1 MRKLLF
7 SVLAFL
13 LVLGACTSPQSSQLK
28 IDYTQLVNPFIGTDF
43 LFLFYLIL

>member
-13 LVLGACTSPQSSQLK
+13 SVLGACTSPQSSQPET
-28 IDYTQLVNPFIGTDF
+28 DYTQLVNPFIGTDF
-43 LFLFYLIL
+43 TGNT